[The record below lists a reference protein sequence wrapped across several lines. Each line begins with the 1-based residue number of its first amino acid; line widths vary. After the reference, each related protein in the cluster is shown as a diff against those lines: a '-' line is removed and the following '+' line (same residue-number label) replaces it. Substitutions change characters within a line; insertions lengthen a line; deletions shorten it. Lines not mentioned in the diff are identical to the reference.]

1 MGREHLGIWPR
12 SARGGYNRAMQ
23 QLQPLAFALVVL
35 AGGAAGFVDS
45 IAGGG
50 GMISLPALLA
60 AGLPPHLALG
70 TNKLQSSFG
79 SLTAA
84 LRYRAAG
91 IVRFR
96 DMIPGIAAT
105 AAGAALG
112 ALAVGAVDSGLLRLL
127 IPLLLLAILVFLL
140 LRPRFG
146 LVQAERRVA
155 WLPFWIIAGLT
166 LGFYDGFFGPGTGTF
181 WAMSLVGLAG
191 LDMRG
196 ATAHTKVANFT
207 SNLLS
212 LAVFAAAGS
221 VWLQVG
227 LAMGVAEVAGAWAGS
242 RLVLRRG
249 AGFVRTMTLAVTGV
263 MILYIVLRYWIKIG

>member
-1 MGREHLGIWPR
+1 MHQ
-12 SARGGYNRAMQ
+12 S
-23 QLQPLAFALVVL
+23 LQPLAFALVVL
-35 AGGAAGFVDS
+35 AGGVAGFVDS

-79 SLTAA
+79 SLTAS

-105 AAGAALG
+105 AVGAGLGAA
-112 ALAVGAVDSGLLRLL
+112 AVGAVDSSFLSLL
-127 IPLLLLAILVFLL
+127 IPILLLAILVFLL

-146 LVQAERRVA
+146 LVQAERKVA
-155 WLPFWIIAGLT
+155 WLPFWIIAGLC

-181 WAMSLVGLAG
+181 WAMGMVGFAG

-212 LAVFAAAGS
+212 LAVFIFAGS

-227 LAMGVAEVAGAWAGS
+227 LAMGAAEIVGAWAGS
-242 RLVLRRG
+242 RLVLKRG
-249 AGFVRTMTLAVTGV
+249 AAFVRLITLAVTAL
-263 MILYIVLRYWIKIG
+263 MIAYIVLRYWIKRAP

>member
-1 MGREHLGIWPR
+1 MHPELG
-12 SARGGYNRAMQ
+12 G
-23 QLQPLAFALVVL
+23 LAYVLVVL
-35 AGGAAGFVDS
+35 AGGVASFVDS

-50 GMISLPALLA
+50 GMITLPALLA

-70 TNKLQSSFG
+70 TNKLQASFG
-79 SLTAA
+79 SLTAS

-96 DMIPGIAAT
+96 DMLPGIAAT
-105 AAGAALG
+105 ALGAAAG

-127 IPLLLLAILVFLL
+127 IPILLLAILVFLL

-146 LVQAERRVA
+146 LEQAQRRVG
-155 WLPFWIIAGLT
+155 WLPFWIAGGLS

-181 WAMSLVGLAG
+181 WTIALVALAG
-191 LDMRG
+191 LDMRA

-207 SNLLS
+207 SNILS
-212 LAVFAAAGS
+212 LAVFALSGT
-221 VWLQVG
+221 VWLQLG
-227 LAMGVAEVAGAWAGS
+227 LAMGGAAIVGAWAGS

-249 AGFVRTMTLAVTGV
+249 AAFVRHITLGVTGA
-263 MILYIVLRYWIKIG
+263 MILYLVLRYWLAPRA